1 MTPPSQSQ
9 LSARMI
15 QNFTGQS
22 NLEWHWGY
30 AYRVVPCQSDPG
42 SCAYLDVVYSAHD
55 RGMLYTGIFWATILG
70 ILLVWGVLRR
80 LGASGGNVSKYE
92 MPLEEEKGALLSGE
106 EVVTKPRSVGRFTRA
121 MRAVGA
127 TGRSYLLSSRG
138 VVKPIFGQ
146 VTRLQVLILLVLV
159 GYLTIWTFV
168 GIVYSKWITPVKG
181 QPEHVKNTRTSLG
194 PWADRIGVLAYA
206 LTPLSIL
213 LASRESILSLIT
225 GVPYTSFMFLHR
237 WTGHIILVQ
246 SILHTIGWVIVEARL
261 YRPHPDVW
269 NAFIA
274 QTYARW
280 GVVALVLL
288 VLLWVGALQWTIR
301 RTGYEFFRKAHYVL
315 AMVYIG
321 AVIGHWKNLQ
331 CFLVPGLVLWFV
343 DRGARL
349 VRTALLHYGYIP
361 SQGRVG
367 FAAAQA
373 EMKFWRDEKHGD
385 VVRLDFAHPQRPW
398 KVGQHFFL
406 CFTEGSIWQS
416 HPFTPLSWP
425 VEDGKGAVTHSYILR
440 AKGGETKKLA
450 KIVQDK
456 LAGVP
461 SEKAVTPTTPV
472 ILQGPYGES
481 IVEGVTPDVNV
492 LCIAGGTGIT
502 YVLPLLIDLLRDRN
516 MNPARKVELV
526 WTMKRS
532 EDVEWVEPE
541 MEELRRLGA
550 VHGLIIRIFV
560 TDDDDDD
567 DSAKGAVSATGCRG
581 ESSQED
587 DDSIK
592 RAPRASAQRASSSTA
607 RGRPDVTTVVKDFVE
622 GVAQGSTR
630 VFGSGP
636 PGMIGELRNVV
647 ADCNSGSKVW
657 KGEDR
662 FDVRLVCDDRL
673 EW

>member
-1 MTPPSQSQ
+1 
-9 LSARMI
+9 MI
-15 QNFTGQS
+15 QNFTGES
-22 NLEWHWGY
+22 NMEPHWGY
-30 AYRVVPCQSDPG
+30 AYRVVPCKNDAG
-42 SCAYLDVVYSAHD
+42 SCAYLDAV
-55 RGMLYTGIFWATILG
+55 
-70 ILLVWGVLRR
+70 R
-80 LGASGGNVSKYE
+80 LGASSGGGNASKYE
-92 MPLEEEKGALLSGE
+92 MPCEQENLLTGE
-106 EVVTKPRSVGRFTRA
+106 VTTRPRQVGRLTR
-121 MRAVGA
+121 MGRAVGA
-127 TGRSYLLSSRG
+127 TGRRYLLSSKG
-138 VVKPIFGQ
+138 VWKGVFGQ

-159 GYLTIWTFV
+159 GYLTIWSFV
-168 GIVYSKWITPVKG
+168 GIVYAKWRTPVKG

-194 PWADRIGVLAYA
+194 PWADRVGVLAYA
-206 LTPLSIL
+206 LTPLSVL

-237 WTGHIILVQ
+237 WTGHIILMQ

-261 YRPHPDVW
+261 YRPQPSVW
-269 NAFIA
+269 NAFIV
-274 QTYARW
+274 QSYARW

-288 VLLWVGALQWTIR
+288 VLLWVGTLQWTIR

-321 AVIGHWKNLQ
+321 AVIGHWKQLQ

-361 SQGRVG
+361 SEGRVR

-373 EMKFWRDEKHGD
+373 EMNLWRDEKHGD
-385 VVRLDFAHPQRPW
+385 VVRLDFKHPQRAW

-425 VEDGKGAVTHSYILR
+425 VEDGKGTVRHSYILR

-450 KIVQDK
+450 KIMQDK
-456 LAGVP
+456 LAGAL
-461 SEKAVTPTTPV
+461 SQKAIPTTPV

-481 IVEGVTPDVNV
+481 IAEGVTPDVNV
-492 LCIAGGTGIT
+492 LCVAGGTGIT
-502 YVLPLLIDLLRDRN
+502 YVLPLLIDLFRDRN
-516 MNPARKVELV
+516 MNPGRKVELV
-526 WTMKRS
+526 WAIKRS

-550 VHGLIIRIFV
+550 AHGLTIRIFV
-560 TDDDDDD
+560 TDD
-567 DSAKGAVSATGCRG
+567 ATKAAPQTTCCGG
-581 ESSQED
+581 ETSQED
-587 DDSIK
+587 DDDIK
-592 RAPRASAQRASSSTA
+592 RAPRASAQRDSSTA
-607 RGRPDVTTVVKDFVE
+607 RGRPDVMTVVKDFVE

-636 PGMIGELRNVV
+636 PGMIGELRSVV
-647 ADCNSGSKVW
+647 AECNSGSKVW

>member
-1 MTPPSQSQ
+1 MTPPSHEAQ

-15 QNFTGQS
+15 QNFTSES
-22 NLEWHWGY
+22 NMEPHWGY
-30 AYRVVPCQSDPG
+30 AYRVVPCKNDAG
-42 SCAYLDVVYSAHD
+42 SCAYLDAVYGAHD
-55 RGMLYTGIFWATILG
+55 RGMLYTGILWATILG
-70 ILLVWGVLRR
+70 ILLVWGVARR
-80 LGASGGNVSKYE
+80 LFGASSSGGNAAKYE
-92 MPLEEEKGALLSGE
+92 APEHANLLTGE
-106 EVVTKPRSVGRFTRA
+106 VATRPRKVGRLTR
-121 MRAVGA
+121 MGLAVGA
-127 TGRSYLLSSRG
+127 TGRRYLLSSKG
-138 VVKPIFGQ
+138 VWKGVFGQ
-146 VTRLQVLILLVLV
+146 VTRLQVLILVVLV
-159 GYLTIWTFV
+159 GYLTIWSFV
-168 GIVYSKWITPVKG
+168 GIVYAKWITPIKG

-194 PWADRIGVLAYA
+194 PWADRVGVLAYA
-206 LTPLSIL
+206 LTPLSVL

-261 YRPHPDVW
+261 YRPQPSVW
-269 NAFIA
+269 NAFIV
-274 QTYARW
+274 QSYARW

-288 VLLWVGALQWTIR
+288 VLLWVGTLQWTIR
-301 RTGYEFFRKAHYVL
+301 RTGYEFFRKAHYIL

-321 AVIGHWKNLQ
+321 AVIGHWKQLQ

-361 SQGRVG
+361 SEGRVG

-373 EMKFWRDEKHGD
+373 EMKLWKDEKHGD
-385 VVRLDFAHPQRPW
+385 VIRLDFEHPQRAW

-425 VEDGKGAVTHSYILR
+425 VEDGKGTVKHSYILR

-456 LAGVP
+456 LAGAAL
-461 SEKAVTPTTPV
+461 SEKAAIPTTPV

-481 IVEGVTPDVNV
+481 IAEGVTPDVNV

-516 MNPARKVELV
+516 MNPGRKVELV
-526 WTMKRS
+526 WAIKRS

-550 VHGLIIRIFV
+550 AHGLTIRVFV
-560 TDDDDDD
+560 TDDNTT
-567 DSAKGAVSATGCRG
+567 KAVPQTTSCCGG

-587 DDSIK
+587 DDDIK
-592 RAPRASAQRASSSTA
+592 RAPRMSAQRDSSTA
-607 RGRPDVTTVVKDFVE
+607 RGRPDVTAVVKNFVE

-636 PGMIGELRNVV
+636 PGMIGELRSVV
-647 ADCNSGSKVW
+647 AECNSGSKVW
-657 KGEDR
+657 RGEDR

>member
-1 MTPPSQSQ
+1 
-9 LSARMI
+9 MI
-15 QNFTGQS
+15 QNFTGES
-22 NLEWHWGY
+22 NLEPHWGY
-30 AYRVVPCQSDPG
+30 AYRVVPCKNDAG
-42 SCAYLDVVYSAHD
+42 SCAYLDAVYGAHD

-80 LGASGGNVSKYE
+80 LGGSDGGNASKYE
-92 MPLEEEKGALLSGE
+92 LPEKQNLLTGEAATRPREVSGL
-106 EVVTKPRSVGRFTRA
+106 TRMGRA
-121 MRAVGA
+121 IGA
-127 TGRSYLLSSRG
+127 TTRRYLLSSKG
-138 VVKPIFGQ
+138 VWKGVFGQ
-146 VTRLQVLILLVLV
+146 VTRLQVLILLILV
-159 GYLTIWTFV
+159 GYLTIWSFV
-168 GIVYSKWITPVKG
+168 GIVYAKWITPIKG

-194 PWADRIGVLAYA
+194 PWADRVGVLAYA
-206 LTPLSIL
+206 LTPLSVL

-237 WTGHIILVQ
+237 WTGHIILLQ

-261 YRPHPDVW
+261 YRPQPDVW
-269 NAFIA
+269 EAFIV
-274 QTYARW
+274 QPYARW

-288 VLLWVGALQWTIR
+288 VLLWVGTFQWTIR

-321 AVIGHWKNLQ
+321 AVIGHWKQLQ

-373 EMKFWRDEKHGD
+373 EMKLWKDEKHGD
-385 VVRLDFAHPQRPW
+385 VVRLDFEHPQKAW

-425 VEDGKGAVTHSYILR
+425 VEDGKGTVRHSYILR

-456 LAGVP
+456 LDGAL
-461 SEKAVTPTTPV
+461 SEKAITPTTPV

-481 IVEGVTPDVNV
+481 IAEGVTPDVNV

-516 MNPARKVELV
+516 MNPDRKVELV
-526 WTMKRS
+526 WAIKRS

-550 VHGLIIRIFV
+550 AHGLTIRICV
-560 TDDDDDD
+560 TDENGTKAAP
-567 DSAKGAVSATGCRG
+567 SPTTCCGG

-587 DDSIK
+587 DDDIK
-592 RAPRASAQRASSSTA
+592 RAPRTSALRESSSE
-607 RGRPDVTTVVKDFVE
+607 RGRPDVTAMVKDFVE

-630 VFGSGP
+630 VFASGP
-636 PGMIGELRNVV
+636 PGMIGELRSVV
-647 ADCNSGSKVW
+647 AECNSGSKVW

>member
-1 MTPPSQSQ
+1 
-9 LSARMI
+9 MI
-15 QNFTGQS
+15 QNFTGES
-22 NLEWHWGY
+22 NLEPHWGY
-30 AYRVVPCQSDPG
+30 AYRVVPCQNDAG

-55 RGMLYTGIFWATILG
+55 RGMLYTGILWATILG
-70 ILLVWGVLRR
+70 ILLVWGVVRR
-80 LGASGGNVSKYE
+80 LSMGSDGGSRYE
-92 MPLEEEKGALLSGE
+92 MPCEQENLLTG
-106 EVVTKPRSVGRFTRA
+106 EVVTKPRSVGRLTRA

-127 TGRSYLLSSRG
+127 TGRRYLLSSKG
-138 VVKPIFGQ
+138 MKSVFGQ
-146 VTRLQVLILLVLV
+146 VTRLQVLILLVLI
-159 GYLTIWTFV
+159 GYLTIWSFV
-168 GIVYSKWITPVKG
+168 GIVYAKWITPIKG
-181 QPEHVKNTRTSLG
+181 QPAHIKNTRTSLG
-194 PWADRIGVLAYA
+194 PWADRVGVLAYA

-261 YRPHPDVW
+261 YRPQPSVW
-269 NAFIA
+269 NAFIV
-274 QTYARW
+274 QSYARW

-288 VLLWVGALQWTIR
+288 VLLWVGTLQWTIR

-321 AVIGHWKNLQ
+321 AVIGHWKQLQ

-373 EMKFWRDEKHGD
+373 EMKLRRDEKHGD
-385 VVRLDFAHPQRPW
+385 VVRLDFEHPQRAW

-425 VEDGKGAVTHSYILR
+425 VEDGKGTVRHSYILR

-450 KIVQDK
+450 KIVRDK
-456 LAGVP
+456 LGAL
-461 SEKAVTPTTPV
+461 SEKAIVPTTPV

-481 IVEGVTPDVNV
+481 IAEGVTPDVNV
-492 LCIAGGTGIT
+492 LCVAGGTGIT
-502 YVLPLLIDLLRDRN
+502 YVLPLLIDLLRDRH
-516 MNPARKVELV
+516 MNHGRKVELV
-526 WTMKRS
+526 WAIKRS

-550 VHGLIIRIFV
+550 AHGLTIRIFV
-560 TDDDDDD
+560 TDDDA
-567 DSAKGAVSATGCRG
+567 AKAAPSATCCGG

-587 DDSIK
+587 DDDIK
-592 RAPRASAQRASSSTA
+592 RAPRMSARRDSSTA
-607 RGRPDVTTVVKDFVE
+607 RGRPDVTAVVKHFVE

-636 PGMIGELRNVV
+636 PGMIGELRSVV

-657 KGEDR
+657 MGEDR

>member
-1 MTPPSQSQ
+1 
-9 LSARMI
+9 MI
-15 QNFTGQS
+15 QNFTDQS

-30 AYRVVPCQSDPG
+30 AYRVVPCKNDAG

-92 MPLEEEKGALLSGE
+92 MPLEEEKGALLTGE

-121 MRAVGA
+121 MRAVCA

-138 VVKPIFGQ
+138 VVKSVFGQ
-146 VTRLQVLILLVLV
+146 VTRLQVLILVVLV

-168 GIVYSKWITPVKG
+168 GIVYGKWITPVKG

-194 PWADRIGVLAYA
+194 PWADRIGVVAYA

-261 YRPHPDVW
+261 YRPQPDVW

-373 EMKFWRDEKHGD
+373 EIKFWRDEKHGD
-385 VVRLDFAHPQRPW
+385 VVRLDFAHPQRAW

-425 VEDGKGAVTHSYILR
+425 VEDGKGTVTHSYILR

-450 KIVQDK
+450 KIVQAK
-456 LAGVP
+456 LAGAL
-461 SEKAVTPTTPV
+461 SEKAITPTTPV

-526 WTMKRS
+526 WAMKRR

-541 MEELRRLGA
+541 MKELRRLGA

-567 DSAKGAVSATGCRG
+567 TANGAVSATGCRG

-592 RAPRASAQRASSSTA
+592 RAPRASAQKASSTA
-607 RGRPDVTTVVKDFVE
+607 RGRPDVTTVVKDFIE